1 MSSNEIVHIA
11 LGSNLGDRAANLA
24 RATDLMDE
32 VIQISAASSIYE
44 TPPWGVIDQPRFLN
58 QVIKGCT
65 TLAPINLLYEL
76 KAIERLMGRRET
88 VRYGPRI
95 IDLDILLY
103 GHRVIQYN
111 RLQVPH
117 PRMLERAFVLVP
129 LAEVSPGLVIPGSG
143 KPVETLMQQVDP
155 SGVVEFQAEK
165 GEKDET

>member
-143 KPVETLMQQVDP
+143 QAVETLLKQIDP
-155 SGVVEFQAEK
+155 SGVVRFQAEK
-165 GEKDET
+165 GEKDEI

>member
-1 MSSNEIVHIA
+1 MSSKEIVHIA

-24 RATDLMDE
+24 HATDLMDE
-32 VIQISAASSIYE
+32 VIQITAASSIYE

-143 KPVETLMQQVDP
+143 QAVETLLKQIDP
-155 SGVVEFQAEK
+155 SGVVRFQAEK
-165 GEKDET
+165 GEKDEI

>member
-24 RATDLMDE
+24 HATDLMDE
-32 VIQISAASSIYE
+32 VIQITAASSIYE

-58 QVIKGCT
+58 QVFKGCT

-103 GHRVIQYN
+103 GQRVIQYN

-143 KPVETLMQQVDP
+143 QAVETLLKQIDP
-155 SGVVEFQAEK
+155 SGVVRFQAEK

>member
-1 MSSNEIVHIA
+1 MSSKEIVHIA

-24 RATDLMDE
+24 HATDLMDE

-103 GHRVIQYN
+103 GQRVIQYN

-143 KPVETLMQQVDP
+143 QAVETLLKQIDP
-155 SGVVEFQAEK
+155 SGVVRFQAEK

>member
-1 MSSNEIVHIA
+1 MSSKEIVHIA

-103 GHRVIQYN
+103 GQRVIQYN

-143 KPVETLMQQVDP
+143 QAVETLLKQIDP
-155 SGVVEFQAEK
+155 SGVVRFQAEK
-165 GEKDET
+165 GEKDEI

>member
-1 MSSNEIVHIA
+1 MSSKEIVHIA

-24 RATDLMDE
+24 HATDLMDE
-32 VIQISAASSIYE
+32 VIQITAASSIYE

-143 KPVETLMQQVDP
+143 QAVETLLKQIDP
-155 SGVVEFQAEK
+155 SGVVRFQAEK

>member
-1 MSSNEIVHIA
+1 VHIA
-11 LGSNLGDRAANLA
+11 LGSNLGERAVNLA
-24 RATDLMDE
+24 RATDLMYE

-44 TPPWGVIDQPRFLN
+44 TPPWGVVDQPRFLN
-58 QVIKGCT
+58 QVIRGCT
-65 TLAPINLLYEL
+65 TLAPMHLLYEL

-103 GHRVIQYN
+103 GERVIQYN

>member
-1 MSSNEIVHIA
+1 MSSKEIVHIA

-24 RATDLMDE
+24 HATDLMDE

-143 KPVETLMQQVDP
+143 QAVETLLKQIDP
-155 SGVVEFQAEK
+155 SGVVRFQAEK

>member
-1 MSSNEIVHIA
+1 MSSKEIVHIA

-143 KPVETLMQQVDP
+143 QAVETLLKQIDP
-155 SGVVEFQAEK
+155 SGVVRFQAEK

>member
-1 MSSNEIVHIA
+1 MSSKEIVHIA

-24 RATDLMDE
+24 HATDLMDE
-32 VIQISAASSIYE
+32 VIQITAASSIYE

-103 GHRVIQYN
+103 GQRVIQYN

-143 KPVETLMQQVDP
+143 QAVETLLKQIDP
-155 SGVVEFQAEK
+155 SGVVRFQAEK

>member
-103 GHRVIQYN
+103 GQRVIQYN

-143 KPVETLMQQVDP
+143 QAVETLLKQIDP
-155 SGVVEFQAEK
+155 SGVVRFQAEK

>member
-1 MSSNEIVHIA
+1 MSSSEIVHIA
-11 LGSNLGDRAANLA
+11 LGSNLGDRAANLV
-24 RATDLMDE
+24 RATELMSE
-32 VIQISAASSIYE
+32 VIRITAESSIYE

-65 TLAPINLLYEL
+65 TLAPMNLLYEL
-76 KAIERLMGRRET
+76 KAIEKLMGRRES

-103 GHRVIQYN
+103 GDRVIQYN

-129 LAEVSPGLVIPGSG
+129 LAEVSPGLVIPGCG
-143 KPVETLMQQVDP
+143 QAVENLLKQVDP
-155 SGVVEFQAEK
+155 SGVVMFQAEK
-165 GEKDET
+165 GENNEL